1 MKCPICNNQ
10 DTKHLF
16 SQGDKRTDMPGVF
29 DVFLCGKCKT
39 NFIEPPKNLADYYK
53 SDYFFDF
60 QNEKSMLFK
69 MKERVAVE
77 KYKAPGSIG
86 RKMVF
91 NFLGKFISAL
101 PSKRGR
107 ILDFGCSC
115 GDILV
120 MLKKSGF
127 DVYGMDISKVA
138 VEKCQSHGLNN
149 VSLGVELDLRIYPDN
164 FFDSIRASHVI
175 EHMIDP
181 GAFIELAGE
190 KIKKDGELVIQ
201 TPNINSMGI
210 FFGKHAKYYFDIP
223 RHIILFSNKS
233 MRYILRKNGFSNVKI
248 SYVNFFG
255 DQIDNFY
262 IFLKDK
268 NLKMH
273 SIFCYTPIK
282 LAIQMLF
289 VPIEIILSCIGY
301 SQTMTITATKN

>member
-1 MKCPICNNQ
+1 M
-10 DTKHLF
+10 
-16 SQGDKRTDMPGVF
+16 SGVF
-29 DVFLCGKCKT
+29 DVFFCCKCKT
-39 NFIEPPKNLADYYK
+39 SFIEPPKNLADYYK

-60 QNEKSMLFK
+60 QNEKSVLFK
-69 MKERVAVE
+69 IKERVVME
-77 KYKAPGSIG
+77 KYKKTKNVAK
-86 RKMVF
+86 KMIF

-101 PSKRGR
+101 PSKRGK

-120 MLKKSGF
+120 MLKKAGF
-127 DVYGMDISKVA
+127 DVYGMDISRVA
-138 VEKCQSHGLNN
+138 VEKCQSHGLSN
-149 VSLGVELDLRIYPDN
+149 VSLGTEDDLSIYPDN

-181 GAFIELAGE
+181 ATFIKLAGK

-201 TPNINSMGI
+201 TPNINSFGV

-233 MRYILRKNGFSNVKI
+233 IQHILRKNGFSNVKV
-248 SYVNFFG
+248 SYINFFG

-273 SIFCYTPIK
+273 KIFCYAPIK
-282 LAIQMLF
+282 LITQVLF
-289 VPIEIILSCIGY
+289 VPIEIILSCTGY